1 MITMARSLLCNTHHT
16 IFYSYC
22 CPYGGSHVLPGI
34 FSGFAL
40 VFTLAVSGGCTF
52 LRLSDAAPI
61 DELFNNNPAG
71 TIGAGIWFY
80 EDVNAV
86 GTEATT
92 CVEYPEF
99 FPTDTAFQFTR
110 FFSTLSSFGGTALF
124 VMLMI
129 AACRDF
135 SKSKYLMI
143 VAAGFFAMSLIC
155 MLQLVSRGWALQKM
169 SFFFFSET
177 HRSDFSSVKILL
189 ASDLCKKASTC
200 EMGGNAK
207 LIIITSLLWMLA
219 GVLTAK
225 MKRKPW
231 SNHRNG
237 ATTELPPNYPP
248 EDRSTA
254 LTEADPEDDIVVS
267 NSQQS
272 THNLT

>member
-1 MITMARSLLCNTHHT
+1 MSQAASLPHNSIQAERVDDC
-16 IFYSYC
+16 YC
-22 CPYGGSHVLPGI
+22 CPYGSSHALPGI
-34 FSGFAL
+34 LSGFAL
-40 VFTLAVSGGCTF
+40 FFTLAVSGGCTF

-71 TIGAGIWFY
+71 TIGAGIWFF

-135 SKSKYLMI
+135 SKSKYLMV
-143 VAAGFFAMSLIC
+143 VATGFFAVSLIC
-155 MLQLVSRGWALQKM
+155 MLQL
-169 SFFFFSET
+169 
-177 HRSDFSSVKILL
+177 ILL
-189 ASDLCKKASTC
+189 ASDLCQKASTC

-207 LIIITSLLWMLA
+207 LIIVTSLLWMLA
-219 GVLTAK
+219 GGMTAK
-225 MKRKPW
+225 MKRKPLP
-231 SNHRNG
+231 NRTD
-237 ATTELPPNYPP
+237 ATMELPPPSD
-248 EDRSTA
+248 DRSTA
-254 LTEADPEDDIVVS
+254 LTEADLEEEMVVS
-267 NSQQS
+267 NSQPN